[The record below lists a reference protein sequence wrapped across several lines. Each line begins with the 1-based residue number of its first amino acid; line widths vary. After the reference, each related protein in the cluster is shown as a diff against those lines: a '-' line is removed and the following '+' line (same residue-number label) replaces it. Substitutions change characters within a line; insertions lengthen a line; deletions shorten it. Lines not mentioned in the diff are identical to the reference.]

1 MKQLFSSKTFLFH
14 AVFIVLL
21 GILSVIYCKPILEK
35 KRLVQHDLVMSTG
48 AQNEIDQHYKKTG
61 EFPLW
66 TNSMFG
72 GMPSYTIR
80 GYYPNSWT
88 STVAAYISYILPDP
102 ANYIFVLLA
111 CFYIAMAA
119 LGNTPLQSLLGAI
132 AFGFT
137 SYSLISL
144 EAGHASKVLAV
155 GYGVPIV
162 AGVILVYRGQ
172 IIKGALLYLI
182 FMMLELYSNH
192 IQITYYFAIALVVYA
207 LIEFVR
213 HIREHKLIDFL
224 KSSAVLLVISIV
236 VFASMLTRFAT
247 MYEYSK
253 DTIRGPSEL
262 TPVDKEA
269 VSTTGLDRDYAF
281 NWSYGVGETFTYLIP
296 NYNGGKSGGALT
308 ADSEIYKTIDSRFGK
323 ENAKSFALAEQWP
336 LYWGDQPGT
345 SGPAY
350 MGAIICLL
358 VVLGMFAIQSP
369 MKWWLLGVAVFFT
382 MLAWGK
388 NFDTLNYMLF
398 DHFPL
403 YNKFR
408 AVTMIHALVAM
419 FLVWIAVWGIH
430 EGLKLDKAVF
440 KKYIIWSVSGVGG
453 LLLVLWMFGSSMMS
467 FEVSDPKE
475 AKKFKDSYIQMWASN
490 SKSEEFGNEIY
501 EALLVDRA
509 DIFRADTFR
518 SLLFVLLAGGCLYV
532 YTLTEVKKEYI
543 LIGLIVLVISDEW
556 SVSKRFL
563 NDNDFK
569 RKKNLNSMM
578 QRSAADDMILADKDP
593 NYRVMNVAVSTF
605 NDAST
610 SYYHK
615 SIGGYSAAKLRRY
628 QDLIDRQIN
637 NNNMRVLDMLN
648 TKYFIVQNPQSGEPM
663 AQPNPSALGNAWFVS
678 AIQEVSGA
686 DAEMK
691 ALDTFNP
698 DSVAIVEK
706 SYAAKLN
713 GFKPQTDS
721 AASIKLTKYSPTEL
735 TYQSSA
741 NTEQFAVF
749 SEIYYNSGKGW
760 NAYID
765 GKPVEHIRTDYI
777 LRGMK
782 VPAGT
787 HTITYKFEPAMYKL
801 TETISLIFSIASI
814 LLLGFLAWLGYK
826 KISAEAV

>member
-1 MKQLFSSKTFLFH
+1 MKKIFSSKTFLFH
-14 AVFIVLL
+14 VVFVILL
-21 GILSVIYCKPILEK
+21 GVLSVIYCKPILEK

-48 AQNEIDQHYKKTG
+48 AQNEIDQYYKATG
-61 EFPLW
+61 DFPLW

-88 STVAAYISYILPDP
+88 STIAATISYILPDP

-111 CFYIAMAA
+111 CFYIGMVA

-162 AGVILVYRGQ
+162 AGVILIYRGKF
-172 IIKGALLYLI
+172 IKGALLYLI
-182 FMMLELYSNH
+182 FMILELYSNH
-192 IQITYYFAIALVVYA
+192 VQITYYFAIALVVYA
-207 LIEFVR
+207 IIEFVK
-213 HIREHKLIDFL
+213 HIRENKLVEYL
-224 KSSAVLLVISIV
+224 KSSLILLGLSIV
-236 VFASMLTRFAT
+236 VFCSMLTRFT
-247 MYEYSK
+247 TIYEYSK

-262 TPVDKEA
+262 TAENKES

-281 NWSYGVGETFTYLIP
+281 NWSYGVAETFTYLIP
-296 NYNGGKSGGALT
+296 NYYGGKSGAALT
-308 ADSEIYKTIDSRFGK
+308 TDSEIYKTIDKRFGK
-323 ENAKSFALAEQWP
+323 ENAKKFTLAEQWP
-336 LYWGDQPGT
+336 LYWGNQPGT

-369 MKWWLLGVAVFFT
+369 MKWWLLGVAIAFT

-388 NFDTLNYMLF
+388 NFELLNYTLF
-398 DHFPL
+398 DYFPL

-408 AVTMIHALVAM
+408 AVTMIHALVAV

-430 EGLKLDKAVF
+430 EGLKLDKAVY
-440 KKYIIWSVSGVGG
+440 KKYIVWSVSGLGG
-453 LLLVLWMFGSSMMS
+453 LLVLMWLFGTSMMT
-467 FEVSDPKE
+467 FEKTDE
-475 AKKFKDSYIQMWASN
+475 AEAENFKKSYIEMWESN
-490 SKSEEFGNEIY
+490 SQDKQFGAEMY

-509 DIFRADTFR
+509 DVFKADTFR
-518 SLLFVLLAGGCLYV
+518 SLIFVLLAAGCLYA
-532 YTLTEVKKEYI
+532 YTRTEFKKEYL
-543 LIGLIVLVISDEW
+543 LIGLILLVFADEW
-556 SVSKRFL
+556 TVSKRFL
-563 NDNDFK
+563 NDSDFK
-569 RKKNLNSMM
+569 RKKTLNAVM
-578 QRSAADDMILADKDP
+578 QRTPADDMILADTDP
-593 NYRVMNVAVSTF
+593 NYRVMNVTVSTF

-628 QDLIDRQIN
+628 QDLIDRQISK
-637 NNNMRVLDMLN
+637 NNMRVLDMLN
-648 TKYFIVQNPQSGEPM
+648 TKYFIVQNPKNGEPV
-663 AQPNPSALGNAWFVS
+663 AQRNPNALGNAWFVS
-678 AIQEVSGA
+678 AIEEVSGA

-691 ALDTFNP
+691 ALDAFNP

-706 SYAAKLN
+706 AYATKLN
-713 GFKPQTDS
+713 GLKLQADS
-721 AASIKLTKYSPTEL
+721 TATIKLTKYTPAEL
-735 TYQSSA
+735 TYESTTNS
-741 NTEQFAVF
+741 EQFAVF

-765 GKPVEHIRTDYI
+765 GKPVDHVRTDYI

-782 VPAGT
+782 VPAGK
-787 HTITYKFEPAMYKL
+787 HTITFKFEPPTYKL
-801 TETISLIFSIASI
+801 TESVSLIFSIVA
-814 LLLGFLAWLGYK
+814 LLVFGLLVWFGYK
-826 KISAEAV
+826 KETTTL